1 MVKAGCPML
10 KQSETRASK
19 ACCGRSADTASRT
32 VFTNFC
38 TPRAK
43 IASHSAAVMRRP
55 TRGVGGPAAAVWPTP
70 MVQIPTL
77 SL

>member
-1 MVKAGCPML
+1 M
-10 KQSETRASK
+10 
-19 ACCGRSADTASRT
+19 
-32 VFTNFC
+32 
-38 TPRAK
+38 
-43 IASHSAAVMRRP
+43 MRRP